1 MKFTKRDIYTIVS
14 KIAFIDMQ
22 KVDAGN
28 RYELNKLE
36 ATALEANAFLEKL
49 QFGDYEAPSKPTRQK
64 DGK

>member
-22 KVDAGN
+22 KVDAGD

-36 ATALEANAFLEKL
+36 ASVSEASAFLERL
-49 QFGDYEAPSKPTRQK
+49 QFGDYEAPIKTTE
-64 DGK
+64 